1 MLAKVDFAFCF
12 TQIACLRINS
22 ANHPALK
29 QKSPSLREISN
40 IAPNLRYQILV
51 QAYQVNWIPLTLYGY
66 VFSFALSSILF
77 DEAHLFTPFSLV
89 GLSSITLVS

>member
-1 MLAKVDFAFCF
+1 MLLAKVDFAFCF

-40 IAPNLRYQILV
+40 IALNLRYQILV
-51 QAYQVNWIPLTLYGY
+51 QAYQGNWIPLTLYGY

-77 DEAHLFTPFSLV
+77 EIASHL
-89 GLSSITLVS
+89 ICY